1 MTSRGAQSV
10 VFVNKRQRRWCT
22 TAVRLNSARFQA
34 TIYSTHRV
42 SRVPH
47 LRVRQRFV
55 AVICSGYCSVIPRF
69 RFFLFFL
76 LHSPFRVKEHHA
88 LAINL
93 AGNWSALSPVWETL
107 WRNWYT
113 YPTKDHARV
122 EGLRWRID
130 GVPSCRLD
138 PWITWRYLVTSR
150 SPVFFRSAR
159 RIVRC
164 TPTRIRIFM
173 QICSLGDVCD

>member
-34 TIYSTHRV
+34 TIYSTSCV
-42 SRVPH
+42 SCSPPTCSSALRGCYL
-47 LRVRQRFV
+47 LRVLFGD
-55 AVICSGYCSVIPRF
+55 SSFP
-69 RFFLFFL
+69 FFLFFL
-76 LHSPFRVKEHHA
+76 LHFPLPFFFLLHSPLRVKEHHA

-93 AGNWSALSPVWETL
+93 ADNRSALSPVWETL

-130 GVPSCRLD
+130 NVPSR
-138 PWITWRYLVTSR
+138 R
-150 SPVFFRSAR
+150 SDLWF
-159 RIVRC
+159 
-164 TPTRIRIFM
+164 T
-173 QICSLGDVCD
+173 